1 MTELKTKKTRK
12 TVSILATLTLCFSAL
27 GGIGWGIYNITQSLN
42 HSNDF
47 TDGQSIQF
55 NLRLSQVDGEG
66 RPILENGQP
75 KPIYNDL
82 AMQEE
87 RLKSS
92 ASALT
97 TVLQQKNLTN
107 IKVSSGYTNISNDK
121 FPARVEKVAV
131 LYASFENSTSAF
143 GLSDIHNPIYTYLNN
158 EKIFDTLNS
167 NFKYEVDLVKPTYSS
182 RFYTIPAS
190 KQSTGRQAVGNKLAG
205 VYYNEADNKASGT
218 NYNMYTGQ
226 DTAGKFT
233 GSTTGNMKDK
243 VTVESKQDLNSWAFV
258 TEKKAYD
265 ALAPKD
271 DPANPATYSNNFYDN
286 QAWHTPTPYADPP
299 TDQQKFQTEYT
310 WLLWKDKQG
319 LINYLNSLIVLWYYN
334 LYANEITIQREPGKP
349 LAREHLDQIFN
360 VGEFNY
366 QNYVDLDTRKQIN
379 EVIKNLSETEKSFM
393 AMAGQLSGTKDDP
406 TTWRP
411 EIIQEQ
417 DLIPVLYN
425 YYNSK
430 DWNAGYQELKPDSIP
445 SYGYSQSVQN
455 GWGWLE
461 SADSE
466 AMKDLVGDYL
476 VTKIDHKSFGTYF
489 SNPSGTPST
498 ADEPYVT
505 KNLYIAMPEN
515 ADMQKFLQLINNSIS
530 FPIIN
535 PAQNNFVDNYN
546 LIQTQITDLLAKS
559 KTIPFDQPNDPATI
573 AFKEERKAFANKTY
587 NSSNIFAEQKLSKPL
602 YDNSWITNELN
613 PLDFLMIV
621 LGSILF
627 IIGIFIS
634 IRYRVPGAVAFVI
647 SAFVFIITAVLYNVF
662 GFTFSFYS
670 FIALAFGTFL
680 SLLAPMFLCRNTLK
694 EIRESSTISASLVKS
709 VKKHWKTA
717 VDFHVIAI
725 LCSVSFLFF
734 GIGGNINFGSMLII
748 SVFISFILSGIIY
761 FILML
766 FYTQYMQSNT
776 YTWFLSKGY
785 YAQLIKVNEPNQVSK
800 YKSSWIYKMW
810 NSYAYNINLSSKTSY
825 ISLIVFILIAIGGVF
840 VLGFVG
846 SLFSIDFNNT
856 NILVFKNFDQLN
868 LSTNDIVKQLD
879 INVLQSYVYNNE
891 LFIYTSQTY
900 DIANVTSSLEAFKP
914 GISTLLTNNLLV
926 TTMTTDVSIQIVL
939 NTLKCIGIAIGFSA
953 VWAALSLNIVS
964 IIPLALTQFAPVF
977 ILSGFFGAV
986 QFPLQLEIT
995 LIVSVIF
1002 MITSVISA
1010 ASLSSLKAS
1019 WNRGVEI
1026 EKNELKMLFT
1036 NIMSKINLNYL
1047 IFIGLFVVLALLSM
1061 IFSSISLILIF
1072 VCFVITLAWISFY
1085 ANRILVFLWYQCI
1098 LLRNLFSKEIL
1109 LTKGERNVKINYDFV
1124 DEQLIS
1130 GINK

>member
-12 TVSILATLTLCFSAL
+12 TVSIFATLTLCFSAL

-55 NLRLSQVDGEG
+55 NLRLCEVGGDG
-66 RPILENGQP
+66 RPVLVNGVP
-75 KPIYNDL
+75 KPIYSDP

-87 RLKSS
+87 RLKTS
-92 ASALT
+92 ATALT

-107 IKVSSGYTNISNDK
+107 IKISYGYTNISNDK
-121 FPARVEKVAV
+121 FPNRVEKVAA
-131 LYASFENSTSAF
+131 LYASFENSASAF
-143 GLSDIHNPIYTYLNN
+143 GLSDIDNPIYTYLNN
-158 EKIFDTLNS
+158 EKIFDTLND
-167 NFKYEVDLVKPTYSS
+167 NFKYEVDLVKPSYKSTKYN
-182 RFYTIPAS
+182 IPAS
-190 KQSTGRQAVGNKLAG
+190 RQSTGRLAPGGSSLAG
-205 VYYNEADNKASGT
+205 VYYNETNKIASGT
-218 NYNMYTGQ
+218 KFNMYTGQ
-226 DTAGKFT
+226 DTEGKFT
-233 GSTTGNMKDK
+233 GTTSGIMKDK
-243 VTVESKQDLNSWAFV
+243 VTIESKQDLNSWAFV
-258 TEKKAYD
+258 TEKVAYD

-271 DPANPATYSNNFYDN
+271 DPANPARYSNNFYDN
-286 QAWHTPTPYADPP
+286 QSWHTPTPYADPP
-299 TDQQKFQTEYT
+299 TDQQKFQTNYT

-334 LYANEITIQREPGKP
+334 LYANEITIQKEPGKP

-366 QNYVDLDTRKQIN
+366 QNYADLDTRKQIN
-379 EVIKNLSETEKSFM
+379 EVIKNLSETEKSFI
-393 AMAGQLSGTKDDP
+393 AMAGQLNGAKENPS
-406 TTWRP
+406 TWRP
-411 EIIQEQ
+411 QIIEEQ

-425 YYNSK
+425 YYNSPE
-430 DWNAGYQELKPDSIP
+430 WNSGYQEVKPDSIP
-445 SYGYSQSVQN
+445 SYGYSNSVKN

-466 AMKDLVGDYL
+466 AMKDLTGDYL
-476 VTKIDHKSFGTYF
+476 VSKIDHKSFGTYL
-489 SNPSGTPST
+489 SNPDGKPST
-498 ADEPYVT
+498 SDEPYVT
-505 KNLYIAMPEN
+505 KNLHIGMPEN
-515 ADMQKFLQLINNSIS
+515 ADMNKFLELINNSIS

-535 PAQNNFVDNYN
+535 QAQNNFVDNYP
-546 LIQTQITDLLAKS
+546 LIEAQIAALQTKS
-559 KTIPFDQPNDPATI
+559 STIPFNEPNNPITI

-587 NSSNIFAEQKLSKPL
+587 NSSNVFAEQRLTKPL

-613 PLDFLMIV
+613 QLDFLMII
-621 LGSILF
+621 LGGILF
-627 IIGIFIS
+627 VIGIFIS
-634 IRYRVPGAVAFVI
+634 VRYRVPGAVAFVI
-647 SAFVFIITAVLYNVF
+647 SAFVFIITAVLYNAF
-662 GFTFSFYS
+662 GFTFSLYS

-680 SLLAPMFLCRNTLK
+680 SLLAPVFLCRNTLK

-717 VDFHVIAI
+717 VDFHIISI
-725 LCSVSFLFF
+725 LCSLSFLFF

-785 YAQLIKVNEPNQVSK
+785 YAQLIKLNEPNQESK

-810 NSYAYNINLSSKTSY
+810 NSYAYNVNLSSKTSY
-825 ISLIVFILIAIGGVF
+825 ISLLVFVLIAIAGVF

-856 NILVFKNFDQLN
+856 NILVFKNFDQFN
-868 LSTNDIVKQLD
+868 LSTNDIVKQLN

-891 LFIYTSQTY
+891 LFIYTSQIY
-900 DIANVTSSLEAFKP
+900 DIDSVTSSLGVLP
-914 GISTLLTNNLLV
+914 GVKDLLTNNFLL

-939 NTLKCIGIAIGFSA
+939 NTLKCIGIAIGFCA
-953 VWAALSLNIVS
+953 VWAGLSLNIIS
-964 IIPLALTQFAPVF
+964 IIPLAITQFVPVF

-995 LIVSVIF
+995 LVVSVIF

-1026 EKNELKMLFT
+1026 EKNELKALFT
-1036 NIMSKINLNYL
+1036 NIISKINLNYL
-1047 IFIGLFVVLALLSM
+1047 IFIGLFVVLSLFSI
-1061 IFSSISLILIF
+1061 IFSSLSLILIF
-1072 VCFVITLAWISFY
+1072 VCLIIALVWISFY

-1098 LLRNLFSKEIL
+1098 LLRNLFSQEIL

-1124 DEQLIS
+1124 DEQLIN